1 VAPLTLPAKARRR
14 FAEHQDCL
22 ARHEPSLHLAVEE
35 HAGRAYVRGPIKV
48 PVGGGMTQQVEI
60 ELRYQGLTPF
70 RTPATRDPVGR
81 FPPSLDRHILSGG
94 WFCLWLPQTAPNDF
108 HLPDGLVRHLD
119 RVREF
124 LILQLMYDDRVR
136 RGIQPP
142 WPGPAWDHGNAGHRQ
157 WLQEQVG
164 GLNHDQLKALLPYLR
179 GRQRLAGG
187 QRCPCGSGQRAAMC
201 HRPWV
206 GQIRDTLVR
215 YPAVRTALD
224 ELLKEDDATP
234 T

>member
-1 VAPLTLPAKARRR
+1 VAPLTLPAKVRRR
-14 FAEHQDCL
+14 FAEHQDYLTC
-22 ARHEPSLHLAVEE
+22 HEPGLHLTVEE
-35 HAGRAYVRGPIKV
+35 QSGRAQVRGPIVV
-48 PVGGGMTQQVEI
+48 PVGGSMTQQFEI

-70 RTPATRDPVGR
+70 RTPASRDPVGR
-81 FPPSLDRHILSGG
+81 FPPSLDRHILPGG
-94 WFCLWLPQTAPNDF
+94 WFCLWLPQSSPGDF
-108 HLPDGLVRHLD
+108 HLPDGLALHLD

-124 LILQLMYDDRVR
+124 LLLQMIYEDRIR
-136 RGIQPP
+136 RGIQPL
-142 WPGPAWDHGNAGHRQ
+142 WPGPAWGHGNAGHAQ
-157 WLQEQVG
+157 WLQEQVA
-164 GLNHDQLKALLPYLR
+164 GLNPKQLSSLLPYLR

-206 GQIRDTLVR
+206 GQMRDTLTR

-224 ELLKEDDATP
+224 ELLKDDDATP